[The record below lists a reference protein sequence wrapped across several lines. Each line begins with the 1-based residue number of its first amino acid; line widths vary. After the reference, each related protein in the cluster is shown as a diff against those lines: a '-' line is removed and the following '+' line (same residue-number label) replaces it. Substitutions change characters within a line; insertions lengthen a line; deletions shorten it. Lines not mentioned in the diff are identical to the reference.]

1 MAFVAR
7 AEQNPISDQD
17 TAQPAM
23 NSMRRKRER
32 ERESERMR
40 RVSPMSIVSYIYYTT
55 ISLV

>member
-23 NSMRRKRER
+23 NSMRRKRE
-32 ERESERMR
+32 SERMR

>member
-23 NSMRRKRER
+23 NTIHWIVWGER
-32 ERESERMR
+32 ERVREWGG
-40 RVSPMSIVSYIYYTT
+40 
-55 ISLV
+55 LVLWA

>member
-32 ERESERMR
+32 ESERMR

>member
-1 MAFVAR
+1 MMAFVAR

-32 ERESERMR
+32 ERE
-40 RVSPMSIVSYIYYTT
+40 RVRE
-55 ISLV
+55 

>member
-23 NSMRRKRER
+23 NSTYEEKER
-32 ERESERMR
+32 E
-40 RVSPMSIVSYIYYTT
+40 
-55 ISLV
+55 

>member
-1 MAFVAR
+1 MMAFVAR

-32 ERESERMR
+32 VRE
-40 RVSPMSIVSYIYYTT
+40 
-55 ISLV
+55 